1 MLLYKLLLVFIA
13 IAICNS
19 AAHAAERTLF
29 ERNQDSKRNLNII
42 ILRGTEMGSGIVV
55 DQFGSRNTSIT
66 AQGLQITGTF
76 QFNSED
82 IPLNKAFVTQH
93 GEKSASSTYQKGI
106 NNDAVVIQTGEPM
119 AGKNFAEHGHLYRVE
134 QDEDGGFRMLMQ
146 SGEVDMDIYYE
157 LGGYRASSSFG
168 RSH

>member
-1 MLLYKLLLVFIA
+1 M
-13 IAICNS
+13 
-19 AAHAAERTLF
+19 
-29 ERNQDSKRNLNII
+29 
-42 ILRGTEMGSGIVV
+42 
-55 DQFGSRNTSIT
+55 
-66 AQGLQITGTF
+66 
-76 QFNSED
+76 
-82 IPLNKAFVTQH
+82 TQH